1 MSKRESPIVRIA
13 SIKLENITVRYPRNV
28 EALKLLS
35 LVFEPGIYILVGPNG
50 SGKTTLLDVVAGI
63 RKPSVGRVVVNDT
76 INLYGLDEET
86 RASIR
91 RETIAYMLQEDIFLD
106 HLNVIENLK
115 FFFKTIDENEVMT
128 LMKKLGVESLANR
141 YPATL
146 SGGEKRKI
154 SFIRTYLKAVN
165 SSLILLDEPTS
176 HIDADSVNVIKD
188 MILKL
193 WEYDKKKIIIIAT
206 HDLELKSIAHIL
218 IELRAGH
225 LEKVEKIANTT

>member
-1 MSKRESPIVRIA
+1 MSKRESPIARIA
-13 SIKLENITVRYPRNV
+13 SIRLENVTVKYPGNV
-28 EALKLLS
+28 EALKS
-35 LVFEPGIYILVGPNG
+35 ISIVFEPGIYILVGPNG

-76 INLYGLDEET
+76 INLYGLDEEI

-106 HLNVIENLK
+106 HLKVIENLK
-115 FFFKTIDENEVMT
+115 FPFKILDENEIMA
-128 LMKKLGVESLANR
+128 LMKKLGVEQLANR
-141 YPATL
+141 YPPTL

-154 SFIRTYLKAVN
+154 SFIRSYLKAVN

-176 HIDADSVNVIKD
+176 HIDSDSVNVIKD

-193 WEYDKKKIIIIAT
+193 WENDRKKIIIIAT
-206 HDLELKSIAHIL
+206 HDLELKSIAHVL

-225 LEKVEKIANTT
+225 LKKIASTT